1 MVNVKILYLGS
12 KSQWYRTD
20 YGRYG
25 LNNIVDMV
33 SLIGVN
39 RVTRIFKKKN
49 TVLLLI
55 TLPKEY
61 PENTMDRS
69 QKEYV
74 PYVPQDISV
83 APGWPAMAGYTYRHV
98 IITRGT

>member
-1 MVNVKILYLGS
+1 M
-12 KSQWYRTD
+12 
-20 YGRYG
+20 
-25 LNNIVDMV
+25 
-33 SLIGVN
+33 
-39 RVTRIFKKKN
+39 
-49 TVLLLI
+49 

-83 APGWPAMAGYTYRHV
+83 APGWPAMAGYTYRRV
-98 IITRGT
+98 IVTRGT